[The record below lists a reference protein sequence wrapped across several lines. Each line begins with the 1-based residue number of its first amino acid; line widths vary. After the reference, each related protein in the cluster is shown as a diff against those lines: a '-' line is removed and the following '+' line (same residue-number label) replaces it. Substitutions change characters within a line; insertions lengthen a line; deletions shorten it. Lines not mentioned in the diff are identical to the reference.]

1 MPWRGNHS
9 QTRHTNNG
17 SHDDIDMAESS
28 SSQQWHYQHLDRYQ
42 DMVFDAAGFNREHQN
57 EEEPPNMEA
66 AKFFDMLNSAQQPLW
81 PGCENTTELS
91 AAIKMLS
98 LKAKHNMSQA
108 CFDDVIKFMK
118 EASHPENLIP
128 SNFRETK
135 KLTVGLGLS
144 KVKIDCCIGGCML
157 YYKEDI
163 NLKECKFCNDSRY
176 KTRCLSRKNSK
187 DVPRKRL
194 HYLPLIPR
202 LQRLYASARSA
213 EHMKWH
219 YENQRE
225 NGVLC
230 HPSDGK
236 AWKHFD
242 QVYPQFAL
250 EPRNVRLGLC
260 ADGFTPFNQSATPY
274 SCWPVIVT
282 SYNLPPELCM
292 MTPYMFL
299 TLIIPGP
306 DSPKGKIDVYLQP
319 LIDELQQLWNYGVVT
334 YDASKKH
341 NFRMRA
347 ALMWTINDFPAY
359 AMLSGWSTAGRLACP
374 ICMKN
379 SKAKQHTIVDRGM
392 RIHNQYKIVEV
403 RKGRKYSKFDPF
415 IFPKTATQV
424 YYSPYPGRQ
433 RNKVD
438 WLVVMKTKPRGV
450 VDDRHTLEVA
460 FQVQESQATTTIE
473 DDPIDHLQDDEIDG
487 EEVSL

>member
-1 MPWRGNHS
+1 
-9 QTRHTNNG
+9 
-17 SHDDIDMAESS
+17 
-28 SSQQWHYQHLDRYQ
+28 
-42 DMVFDAAGFNREHQN
+42 
-57 EEEPPNMEA
+57 
-66 AKFFDMLNSAQQPLW
+66 
-81 PGCENTTELS
+81 
-91 AAIKMLS
+91 
-98 LKAKHNMSQA
+98 MSQA
-108 CFDDVIKFMK
+108 CFNDVIKFMK
-118 EASHPENLIP
+118 ESSHPENLIP

-135 KLTVGLGLS
+135 KLAAGLGLS

-163 NLKECKFCNDSRY
+163 NLKECKFCNEPRY
-176 KTRCLSRKNSK
+176 KTRCLNRKNSK

-202 LQRLYASARSA
+202 LQRLYASAKSA

-219 YENQRE
+219 SENQRE

-242 QVYPQFAL
+242 QVYPQFAP

-260 ADGFTPFNQSATPY
+260 ADGFTPFNQSAAPY

-282 SYNLPPELCM
+282 PYNLPPELCM

-319 LIDELQQLWNYGVVT
+319 LIDELQQLWNDGVVT
-334 YDASKKH
+334 YDASNKQY
-341 NFRMRA
+341 FRMRA

-374 ICMKN
+374 ICMNNTKAFTL
-379 SKAKQHTIVDRGM
+379 SKGKKT
-392 RIHNQYKIVEV
+392 
-403 RKGRKYSKFDPF
+403 SWFDCH
-415 IFPKTATQV
+415 
-424 YYSPYPGRQ
+424 RQ
-433 RNKVD
+433 FLPHDHAFRRNKVAFLKNRIERD
-438 WLVVMKTKPRGV
+438 EPPPRLSGEQVWEKVYGIPKITDSGKCVVSGRGVFHNWTKRSIFWDLPYWRHNLLRHNLDVMHIEKNVFDNVFHTVMDNKEKTKDNINARL
-450 VDDRHTLEVA
+450 DMENYCHRKELM
-460 FQVQESQATTTIE
+460 
-473 DDPIDHLQDDEIDG
+473 
-487 EEVSL
+487 VSPLFFL